1 MAAFGTSDLEGW
13 TGEFLGAPT
22 FFSSY
27 EPEIN
32 SELVRSAGLAI
43 ERDEVVSISEPEGP
57 VQFQWILAR
66 R

>member
-13 TGEFLGAPT
+13 TGDFLGAPT

-27 EPEIN
+27 EPELN
-32 SELVRSAGLAI
+32 SELVRGAGLAI
-43 ERDEVVSISEPEGP
+43 ERDEIVAISEPEGP
-57 VQFQWILAR
+57 VEFQWILAR